1 MPYERWILAD
11 IWWLVALV
19 ILTIS
24 AKDLGEF
31 QAGAVAAIVVYLW
44 SRHRK
49 TRKSDWFDDLERRN
63 KLRSIAEDEEAN
75 P

>member
-1 MPYERWILAD
+1 MILAD
-11 IWWLVALV
+11 MWWLVALV
-19 ILTIS
+19 ILTVS
-24 AKDLGEF
+24 VKDLGEF
-31 QAGAVAAIVVYLW
+31 QVGAVAAIVVYLW

-49 TRKSDWFDDLERRN
+49 ARKDDWFDDIERQD